1 MSAPLDEF
9 AQGCARLTTE
19 FKLPTEF
26 PQTVTSEGSGAASR
40 MAKAEPPRIDLR
52 HLEFVTLDPS
62 TSIDLDQAF
71 VLSSDGEA
79 VILHYAIADVGFF
92 VDRGSA
98 IEAEAWQRGETVY
111 LPEHRIPQYPETLCE
126 GAASLLA
133 DVDRPA
139 IVLEVH
145 VDPHGEPTLQQAQH
159 ALVRSRAKLAY
170 ETTRPESIALLEE
183 FSRRIVI
190 AEDRRGA
197 SRSVLP
203 EQSVDVD
210 TAGRPVLS
218 CRNLLPSEVANSAL
232 SLAANLAV
240 GKRFLEAGVGIFRVM
255 DRPDDHEVA
264 ALRREARLLGINWPK
279 DETVAAFQRRLDPTV
294 PLNRSLLLAARRM
307 GGGATYATLGCSPE
321 TDVPDGQPFHSAIAG
336 VYSHVTAP
344 LRRLADRYALE
355 LVVALTANGSDVTTT
370 SDDHRATLAK
380 LPAVMQI
387 AGQRS
392 SKVERAVIDLAEC
405 VVLRDRVGETFDAT
419 VLETGDTGSVIQ
431 LNDPA
436 VRARLGRSAN
446 VDAGASIS
454 VTLTEVSVDE
464 RRLQFTLATEVAK

>member
-9 AQGCARLTTE
+9 ARGCARLTDE
-19 FKLPTEF
+19 FQLPTGF
-26 PQTVTSEGSGAASR
+26 PPQVSTEGTGAAARVAQRESS
-40 MAKAEPPRIDLR
+40 RIDLR

-71 VLSSDGEA
+71 VLSSDGERLL
-79 VILHYAIADVGFF
+79 LHYAIADVGFF

-98 IEAEAWQRGETVY
+98 IEAEAWRRGETVY
-111 LPEHRIPQYPETLCE
+111 LPEHRIPQYPEVLCE
-126 GAASLLA
+126 AAASLLA

-145 VDPHGEPTLQQAQH
+145 VDPQGEPTLHSAQH

-170 ETTRPESIALLEE
+170 ETTKPESIALLEE
-183 FSRRIVI
+183 FSRRVVV

-203 EQSVDVD
+203 EQSVDVND
-210 TAGRPVLS
+210 AGQPVLS
-218 CRNLLPSEVANSAL
+218 CRELLPSEVANSAL

-240 GKRFLEAGVGIFRVM
+240 GKRFLEAGIGIFRVM
-255 DRPDDHEVA
+255 DRPDDREVA

-307 GGGATYATLGCSPE
+307 GGGARYATLGCSPE

-355 LVVALTANGSDVTTT
+355 LIVALTANDSIVFKASDE
-370 SDDHRATLAK
+370 HRETLAK
-380 LPAVMQI
+380 LPAVMQE

-405 VVLRDRVGETFDAT
+405 VVLRDRVGETFAAT

-436 VRARLGRSAN
+436 VRARLSRSVD

-454 VTLTEVSVDE
+454 VVLTEVAVDE
-464 RRLQFTLATEVAK
+464 RRLRFDVVGD